1 MIHTWVYCYV
11 VSPVL
16 VPITIIIHI
25 KGVCVCIYIHIYT
38 YIYIHTYIHTYIYI
52 YIHTYIYTYI
62 HIKGVCVCVY
72 IYIHIYTY
80 IYIYIHTYIYTHTH
94 LYIYIYIWKIPSP
107 KDPNPGLKP
116 RSPTL
121 QVDSLPA
128 EPPGKLKN
136 TRVGSLVLLQ
146 QVFLESK
153 QGLLHC
159 RRIFYQMS
167 YQESNIHIY
176 TYIYVCMY

>member
-16 VPITIIIHI
+16 VPITVIIHI
-25 KGVCVCIYIHIYT
+25 KGVCVCVYI
-38 YIYIHTYIHTYIYI
+38 
-52 YIHTYIYTYI
+52 
-62 HIKGVCVCVY
+62 Y